1 MSEAEEQRD
10 GRQSLAHRVPDLAA
24 LELLLAVARL
34 GSLGAAAREVG
45 VTQPAASSRLRS
57 MERQL
62 GVALVDRSPRGS
74 RLTDAGALVTDW
86 ARRVVE
92 AAAAFD
98 AGARALRDRRDSRL
112 RVAAS
117 MTIAEYLLP
126 GWLLALHAE
135 RPDTAVSLL
144 AGNSAKVAEL
154 LLTGEADL
162 GFVEGLNVP
171 TGLDST
177 VIARDRLIV
186 VTAPGHPWARRRR
199 PLTAQELAGT
209 PLILRE
215 RGSGTRQVLGRG
227 ARRPGPAA
235 DRAVLD
241 DGGEGVR
248 GQRRGTL
255 GPQRT
260 GGGGGAGDAAPG
272 QHPGRGRIA
281 PPGPTSRLADRPPP
295 HGPGPRTPL
304 PDPRMTNTSGTRVA
318 RNGAPS
324 HHAPAPGIAPQPPRL
339 CPSHGPFPSGATAPA
354 QGRGERRVQPTM
366 HPHQASHRNPHGSA
380 PLTAPFQAGP
390 LHPLR
395 GAGNCAPSHPGPA
408 PDNGPH
414 PRPQSLR
421 TRRRPAPLRRRL

>member
-1 MSEAEEQRD
+1 MSEAE
-10 GRQSLAHRVPDLAA
+10 GRHTQSLAHRVPDLAA

-45 VTQPAASSRLRS
+45 ITQPAASSRIRS

-154 LLTGEADL
+154 LLAGEADL
-162 GFVEGLNVP
+162 GFVEGLTVP

-186 VTAPGHPWARRRR
+186 VTAPAHPWARRRR
-199 PLTAQELAGT
+199 PLTAAELAAT

-215 RGSGTRQVLGRG
+215 RGSGTRQVLDAALGGLARPLIELSSTTAVKASAVSG
-227 ARRPGPAA
+227 AGPSVLSELAVGEELAMRRLVSIPVEGVFLRRDLRAVWPTGHRPTGPA
-235 DRAVLD
+235 RELLSLT
-241 DGGEGVR
+241 R
-248 GQRRGTL
+248 G
-255 GPQRT
+255 
-260 GGGGGAGDAAPG
+260 
-272 QHPGRGRIA
+272 
-281 PPGPTSRLADRPPP
+281 
-295 HGPGPRTPL
+295 
-304 PDPRMTNTSGTRVA
+304 
-318 RNGAPS
+318 
-324 HHAPAPGIAPQPPRL
+324 
-339 CPSHGPFPSGATAPA
+339 
-354 QGRGERRVQPTM
+354 
-366 HPHQASHRNPHGSA
+366 
-380 PLTAPFQAGP
+380 
-390 LHPLR
+390 
-395 GAGNCAPSHPGPA
+395 
-408 PDNGPH
+408 
-414 PRPQSLR
+414 
-421 TRRRPAPLRRRL
+421 

>member
-1 MSEAEEQRD
+1 MSEVEGQYERT
-10 GRQSLAHRVPDLAA
+10 RSLAHRVPDLAA

-45 VTQPAASSRLRS
+45 ITQPAASSRIRS

-154 LLTGEADL
+154 LLSGEADL
-162 GFVEGLNVP
+162 GFVEGLTVP

-177 VIARDRLIV
+177 VIAHDRLIV

-199 PLTAQELAGT
+199 PLTPEELAST

-215 RGSGTRQVLGRG
+215 RGSGTRQVLDAALGGLARPLIELSSTTAVKASAVSG
-227 ARRPGPAA
+227 AGPSVLSELVVGEELSLRRLVSIPVEGVSLRRDLRAVWPTGHRPTGPA
-235 DRAVLD
+235 RELLSLT
-241 DGGEGVR
+241 R
-248 GQRRGTL
+248 G
-255 GPQRT
+255 
-260 GGGGGAGDAAPG
+260 
-272 QHPGRGRIA
+272 
-281 PPGPTSRLADRPPP
+281 
-295 HGPGPRTPL
+295 
-304 PDPRMTNTSGTRVA
+304 
-318 RNGAPS
+318 
-324 HHAPAPGIAPQPPRL
+324 
-339 CPSHGPFPSGATAPA
+339 
-354 QGRGERRVQPTM
+354 
-366 HPHQASHRNPHGSA
+366 
-380 PLTAPFQAGP
+380 
-390 LHPLR
+390 
-395 GAGNCAPSHPGPA
+395 
-408 PDNGPH
+408 
-414 PRPQSLR
+414 
-421 TRRRPAPLRRRL
+421 